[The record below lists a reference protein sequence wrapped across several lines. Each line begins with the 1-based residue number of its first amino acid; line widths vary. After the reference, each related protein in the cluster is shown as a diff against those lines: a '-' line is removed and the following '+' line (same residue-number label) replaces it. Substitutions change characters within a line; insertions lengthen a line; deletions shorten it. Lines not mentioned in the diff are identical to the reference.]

1 MEYDKSPGPPGP
13 PPSAPP
19 PYTAN
24 YGPAPTTV
32 CKLIIRNTIL
42 LKLKFVFKFM
52 IFGFKTLL
60 LALLLAKYFQNFK
73 VRKILWFIYLSFED
87 QYFLDKSYL

>member
-1 MEYDKSPGPPGP
+1 MEYKQPPAPPGP

-24 YGPAPTTV
+24 YGPAPTPV
-32 CKLIIRNTIL
+32 CKSIISNTIL
-42 LKLKFVFKFM
+42 LKLKFVFESI

-60 LALLLAKYFQNFK
+60 E
-73 VRKILWFIYLSFED
+73 ILYNQTSVTFVC
-87 QYFLDKSYL
+87 